1 MKIGMY
7 MNKLSYLFLL
17 LAGWLFVTS
26 CNKTETY
33 AEQKQRERNAINAF
47 IVKKG
52 INVISESDFENQ
64 NYTTD
69 LSKNQYVLFEKSGVY
84 MQIVEEGCGE
94 KMASGESTTVLCRFS
109 ETNLL
114 TDSMQLT
121 NNNLYW
127 NAVVDKMY
135 VTKNGITYTAS
146 FDSSSSVMYKAYGST
161 SVPAGWLVPLTYIN
175 LGRPSTEEDKIAE
188 VHLIVPHSQGQTNAT
203 SSVYPCYYEITYKRG
218 R

>member
-33 AEQKQRERNAINAF
+33 AEQKERERNAINAF

-52 INVISESDFENQ
+52 INVISESDFEKQ

-69 LSKNQYVLFEKSGVY
+69 LSKNQYVLFETSGVY
-84 MQIVEEGCGE
+84 MQIVEEGCGT

-121 NNNLYW
+121 NNSLYW
-127 NAVVDKMY
+127 NAVVDKIY
-135 VTKNGITYTAS
+135 VTKKGATYTAS

-175 LGRPSTEEDKIAE
+175 LGRPSTEEEKIAE

>member
-94 KMASGESTTVLCRFS
+94 KMASGESTTVLC
-109 ETNLL
+109 
-114 TDSMQLT
+114 
-121 NNNLYW
+121 
-127 NAVVDKMY
+127 
-135 VTKNGITYTAS
+135 
-146 FDSSSSVMYKAYGST
+146 GSLKPT
-161 SVPAGWLVPLTYIN
+161 CLRTVCS
-175 LGRPSTEEDKIAE
+175 
-188 VHLIVPHSQGQTNAT
+188 
-203 SSVYPCYYEITYKRG
+203 
-218 R
+218 